1 LVGVA
6 VAAHHL
12 VLYSAQT
19 WLSFAIASKYFG
31 DVHYAWCTPYFNGT
45 PAYTLAPGGNP
56 PSSAP
61 GQIAKALRNDVDGG
75 DLHSA
80 KIDENRA
87 GLRRGAQ
94 AKLQSGVITEA
105 VFRDIGTIIDAAPLD
120 YFRPLVY
127 VIPIS
132 GVRELLEDVP
142 VEDKA
147 NLLSEEYRISELPRA
162 AFDIIEV
169 S

>member
-1 LVGVA
+1 LRGVA

-19 WLSFAIASKYFG
+19 WLSFAVASKYFD

-45 PAYTLAPGGNP
+45 PAYALAPGANP
-56 PSSAP
+56 PSSTP
-61 GQIAKALRNDVDGG
+61 GEIAKALKQDVAGG

-80 KIDENRA
+80 KIEENRA

-94 AKLQSGVITEA
+94 AKLDAGVITDPA
-105 VFRDIGTIIDAAPLD
+105 FREIGTIIEAATLE

-132 GVRELLEDVP
+132 GVDSLIEDVP
-142 VEDKA
+142 IEDKA

-169 S
+169 